1 MKRIALIL
9 SSAVLVVVLTL
20 TLWQNY
26 DRGQAIEQASQ
37 LMQEVTQAALS
48 DWDPAPVLANAAV
61 PTPEPMQEA
70 SMANVFNALRRL
82 GELLQM
88 GEVQM
93 EVDIPPI
100 WQTSRAATAG
110 FVTHAEFEYGN
121 AEIRITMERES
132 GRWYFTSF
140 RVLTSLLAA

>member
-9 SSAVLVVVLTL
+9 SSAVLVVVVALA
-20 TLWQNY
+20 LWQNH
-26 DRGQAIEQASQ
+26 DRGQAVEQASR

-48 DWDPAPVLANAAV
+48 DWDPTPVLANAAV

-70 SMANVFNALRRL
+70 PMVIVFNSLQRL
-82 GELLQM
+82 GELRQM

-110 FVTHAEFEYGN
+110 FITHAEFEYGN
-121 AEIRITMERES
+121 AEIRITMERKS